1 MSSLI
6 TLTSVLLIT
15 LLISSFTYED
25 PYDDIGLTGYPRI
38 IPPCKGELMSD
49 LNSICSLDSLWR
61 EIMRLSGP
69 WVRTRTPLF
78 CLPLGTQALGFGV
91 GRRTCDMMECVSQ
104 KDHSDG
110 MTVGPAGNP
119 LLPLVRYSLPGS
131 G

>member
-25 PYDDIGLTGYPRI
+25 PSHDMGLTGYPRI
-38 IPPCKGELMSD
+38 ISPCEGELMSD
-49 LNSICSLDSLWR
+49 LNSICGLDSLWR

-69 WVRTRTPLF
+69 WVRTGTPLF

-91 GRRTCDMMECVSQ
+91 GRRTCGMMERVSQ

-110 MTVGPAGNP
+110 MAVGPAGNL